1 MDFDT
6 SDKRES
12 VEETVMMEY
21 DGEINQFDVE
31 FCPVEHPVEPEEEDR
46 PVKCPVPISSSLVH
60 KPMEK
65 SKPGW
70 VKHRASSYETSVYP
84 PPPRH
89 HVRNVRKRHN
99 SFDVEGNNNFFTRS
113 HHDDETTTSRRSNIT
128 IYRVLQ

>member
-1 MDFDT
+1 MDFDS

-21 DGEINQFDVE
+21 DGETNHFDVE

-60 KPMEK
+60 KPREK

-70 VKHRASSYETSVYP
+70 VKHRASSYETSVY